1 MTDDE
6 YREFLD
12 AIYRRYVRAWK
23 SIHHPEGLSHLHYE
37 IERLASTSRFAR
49 AIAERADHVELYGV
63 LGSEIKYSYL
73 SQTLD
78 ESGIL
83 DALDAHAED
92 IFGGLRRSAIPD
104 VDLEYL
110 RLAGFDKPDAE
121 VVLIIR
127 FARTRLASSECSP
140 KRMVS
145 QANDELRHLGEA
157 LESSA
162 KSDNTEKE
170 RPKKPPKVF
179 NGISKILAGGV
190 TAAGNMLL
198 GLGALSGP
206 GAATGHAVIASC
218 ALAVAAI
225 GQGIGDLRGE

>member
-1 MTDDE
+1 MTDEE

-12 AIYRRYVRAWK
+12 AIYQRYVRAWR
-23 SIHHPEGLSHLHYE
+23 SIHHPEGLSHLHYK
-37 IERLASTSRFAR
+37 IERLASMSRFAR
-49 AIAERADHVELYGV
+49 AIAERADHVELYAA

-73 SQTLD
+73 SHTLD

-83 DALDAHAED
+83 DALDAHAEEV
-92 IFGGLRRSAIPD
+92 FAGLRRSAIPD

-127 FARTRLASSECSP
+127 YARSRLASSERSP
-140 KRMVS
+140 KQIVS
-145 QANDELRHLGEA
+145 QANEELERLGEA

-162 KSDNTEKE
+162 KSDNLKE
-170 RPKKPPKVF
+170 EGRKKPPKVF

-198 GLGALSGP
+198 GLGALGRPGP
-206 GAATGHAVIASC
+206 AAGHAVIASC